1 MTESVVESSKDNES
15 DEKLIQI
22 KNLKT
27 YFYTEEGIVKAVDG
41 VSFDIYN
48 NEVLGL
54 VGETGCGKSVTALSI
69 LNLVRAPGKI
79 IDGQILFKDTNLVKL
94 NKKEMK
100 DYRGNDITM
109 IFQDPLNSLNPV
121 MTVGTQVGE
130 TFLLHQKSILKSE
143 LDRRLLERKKKRE
156 ELKGLKQKFK
166 RNEKLEKSPELE
178 RDADTLSEE
187 EIEELQ
193 LRIDELSK
201 ETDRTPTLKDVR
213 EDFSAD
219 IIKEVG
225 IADSKSILHR
235 YPHELSGGMRQRVM
249 IAMAL
254 SCNPA
259 LLIAD
264 EPTTALDVTIQAQI
278 LDLMKILK
286 KRFKTS
292 ILLITH
298 DLGVIAELCHRVAV
312 MYSGN
317 IVEYA
322 TAEELFKKPRH
333 PYTQGLLSAIPSIKK
348 RDGKLTTIRGMVP
361 NLIYPP
367 SGCRFHPRCDYRLE
381 VCDKVKPKLCEIGEK
396 YFIACHL
403 FDPEYKDSP
412 KFDWKG
418 EESGNILSSLNNK

>member
-1 MTESVVESSKDNES
+1 MTES
-15 DEKLIQI
+15 EKISPTNNDSHDKLLQI

-27 YFYTEEGIVKAVDG
+27 YFYTEEGVVKAVDG
-41 VSFDIYN
+41 VSFDIFE

-79 IDGQILFKDTNLVKL
+79 IEGKILFKDQNLIELK
-94 NKKEMK
+94 KKEIR
-100 DYRGNDITM
+100 DYRGNKITM

-121 MTVGTQVGE
+121 ISVGRQVGE
-130 TFLLHQKSILKSE
+130 TFLLHQKEILKAE
-143 LDRRLLERKKKRE
+143 LDRRKLERKKKTDERKS
-156 ELKGLKQKFK
+156 LKNDLKINK
-166 RNEKLEKSPELE
+166 E
-178 RDADTLSEE
+178 RLSEE

-193 LRIDELSK
+193 LRIEQLSQ
-201 ETDRTPTLKDVR
+201 ETKHYPKLKDILD
-213 EDFSAD
+213 EYSAD

-225 IADSKSILHR
+225 IADSKSILQR

-278 LDLMKILK
+278 LELMKLLK
-286 KRFKTS
+286 KKFKTS

-298 DLGVIAELCHRVAV
+298 DLGVIAELCDRIAV

-333 PYTQGLLSAIPSIKK
+333 PYTQGLLGAIPKIEKK
-348 RDGKLTTIRGMVP
+348 DQKLQTIRGMVP

-367 SGCRFHPRCDYRLE
+367 SACRFHPRCDYRME
-381 VCDKVKPKLCEIGEK
+381 VCDKIKPKLIEISEK

-412 KFDWKG
+412 KY
-418 EESGNILSSLNNK
+418 EEKEDLVSYQI

>member
-1 MTESVVESSKDNES
+1 MTES
-15 DEKLIQI
+15 EKISPTNNDSHDKLLQI

-27 YFYTEEGIVKAVDG
+27 YFYTEEGVVKAVDG
-41 VSFDIYN
+41 VSFDIFE

-79 IDGQILFKDTNLVKL
+79 IEGKILFKDQNLIELK
-94 NKKEMK
+94 KKEIR
-100 DYRGNDITM
+100 DYRGNKITM

-121 MTVGTQVGE
+121 ISVGRQVGE
-130 TFLLHQKSILKSE
+130 TFLLHQKEILKAE
-143 LDRRLLERKKKRE
+143 LDRRKLERKKKTDERKS
-156 ELKGLKQKFK
+156 LKNDLKINK
-166 RNEKLEKSPELE
+166 E
-178 RDADTLSEE
+178 RLSEE

-193 LRIDELSK
+193 LRIEQLSQ
-201 ETDRTPTLKDVR
+201 ETKHYPKLKDILD
-213 EDFSAD
+213 EYSAD

-225 IADSKSILHR
+225 IADSKSILQR

-278 LDLMKILK
+278 LELMKLLK
-286 KRFKTS
+286 KKFKTS

-298 DLGVIAELCHRVAV
+298 DLGVIAELCDRIAV

-333 PYTQGLLSAIPSIKK
+333 PYTQGLLGAIPKIEKK
-348 RDGKLTTIRGMVP
+348 DQKLQTIRGMVP

-367 SGCRFHPRCDYRLE
+367 SACRFHPRCDYRME
-381 VCDKVKPKLCEIGEK
+381 VCDKIKPKLIEISEK
-396 YFIACHL
+396 YFIACNL

-412 KFDWKG
+412 KY
-418 EESGNILSSLNNK
+418 EEKEDLVSYQI

>member
-1 MTESVVESSKDNES
+1 MTESAEKSSADKD
-15 DEKLIQI
+15 KLIQV

-27 YFYTEEGIVKAVDG
+27 YFYTEEGVVKAVDG
-41 VSFDIYN
+41 VSFDIFE

-79 IDGQILFKDTNLVKL
+79 IEGKIIFKDKNLIELKQ
-94 NKKEMK
+94 KEMR
-100 DYRGNDITM
+100 DYRGNEITM

-121 MTVGTQVGE
+121 MSVGTQVGE
-130 TFLLHQKSILKSE
+130 PFLLHQKEILKAE
-143 LDRRLLERKKKRE
+143 LDRRKLERKIKTDERKSLKK
-156 ELKGLKQKFK
+156 ELKSNK
-166 RNEKLEKSPELE
+166 E
-178 RDADTLSEE
+178 TLNEE

-193 LRIDELSK
+193 LRIEQLSQ
-201 ETDRTPTLKDVR
+201 ETEHYPNLKDVL
-213 EDFSAD
+213 EDYSAK

-225 IADSKSILHR
+225 IADSRSILQR

-254 SCNPA
+254 SCNPS

-278 LDLMKILK
+278 LELMKLLK
-286 KRFKTS
+286 KKFKTS

-298 DLGVIAELCHRVAV
+298 DLGVIAELCDRIAV

-322 TAEELFKKPRH
+322 TAEELFKNPKH
-333 PYTQGLLSAIPSIKK
+333 PYTKGLLGAIPSIDKK
-348 RDGKLTTIRGMVP
+348 DQKLQTIRGMVP

-367 SGCRFHPRCDYRLE
+367 SACRFHPRCDYRME
-381 VCDKVKPKLCEIGEK
+381 VCDKIKPKLNEISDK

-412 KFDWKG
+412 KYELKDKEDIISFQ
-418 EESGNILSSLNNK
+418 I

>member
-1 MTESVVESSKDNES
+1 MTES
-15 DEKLIQI
+15 EKISPTNNDSHDKLLQI

-27 YFYTEEGIVKAVDG
+27 YFYTEEGVVKAVDG
-41 VSFDIYN
+41 VSFDIFE

-79 IDGQILFKDTNLVKL
+79 IEGKILFKDQNLIELK
-94 NKKEMK
+94 KKEIR
-100 DYRGNDITM
+100 DYRGNKITM

-121 MTVGTQVGE
+121 ISVGRQVGE
-130 TFLLHQKSILKSE
+130 TFLLHQKEILKAE
-143 LDRRLLERKKKRE
+143 LDRRKLERKKKTDERKS
-156 ELKGLKQKFK
+156 LKNDLKINK
-166 RNEKLEKSPELE
+166 E
-178 RDADTLSEE
+178 RLSEE

-193 LRIDELSK
+193 ARIEQLSQ
-201 ETDRTPTLKDVR
+201 ETKRYPQMKDVL
-213 EDFSAD
+213 DDYSAD

-225 IADSKSILHR
+225 IADSKEILQR
-235 YPHELSGGMRQRVM
+235 YPHELSGGMRQRIM

-278 LDLMKILK
+278 LELMKLLK
-286 KRFKTS
+286 KKFKTS

-298 DLGVIAELCHRVAV
+298 DLGVIAELCDRIAV

-322 TAEELFKKPRH
+322 TAEELFKKPKH
-333 PYTQGLLSAIPSIKK
+333 PYTQGLLGAIPKIEKK
-348 RDGKLTTIRGMVP
+348 DQKLQTIRGMVP

-367 SGCRFHPRCDYRLE
+367 SACRFHPRCDYRME
-381 VCDKVKPKLCEIGEK
+381 VCDKIKPKLIEISDK

-412 KFDWKG
+412 KYELKEKEDLV
-418 EESGNILSSLNNK
+418 SYQI

>member
-1 MTESVVESSKDNES
+1 MTESAELSSAENETKS
-15 DEKLIQI
+15 EAKEKLIQI

-41 VSFDIYN
+41 VSFDILED
-48 NEVLGL
+48 EVIGL

-79 IDGQILFKDTNLVKL
+79 IEGQVLFREKNLVKL
-94 NKKEMK
+94 NKKEMRN
-100 DYRGNDITM
+100 YRGDEITM

-130 TFLLHQKSILKSE
+130 SFLLHQKETLKAD
-143 LDRRLLERKKKRE
+143 LDRRLLERKKKLQKMK
-156 ELKGLKQKFK
+156 ELKKHLKDNLQ
-166 RNEKLEKSPELE
+166 S
-178 RDADTLSEE
+178 LSQP
-187 EIEELQ
+187 EIEDIEQQIEDL
-193 LRIDELSK
+193 K
-201 ETDRTPTLKDVR
+201 EETKHYPALKDVVN
-213 EDFSAD
+213 DYSAK

-225 IADSKSILHR
+225 IADSRSILER

-278 LDLMKILK
+278 LDLMKELK
-286 KRFKTS
+286 QKFKTS

-298 DLGVIAELCHRVAV
+298 DLGIIAELCDRVAV

-322 TAEELFKKPRH
+322 TAEQLFKKPSH
-333 PYTQGLLSAIPSIKK
+333 PYTKGLIAAIPSIEMKDKK
-348 RDGKLTTIRGMVP
+348 LQVIRGMVP

-367 SGCRFHPRCDYRLE
+367 SGCRFHPRCDFRME
-381 VCDKVKPKLCEIGEK
+381 VCDKIKPKLNEIREK
-396 YFIACHL
+396 YYVACHL

-412 KFDWKG
+412 KYEPKEG
-418 EESGNILSSLNNK
+418 ERQVSI

>member
-1 MTESVVESSKDNES
+1 MTES
-15 DEKLIQI
+15 EKISPTNNDSHDKLLQI

-27 YFYTEEGIVKAVDG
+27 YFYTEEGVVKAVDG
-41 VSFDIYN
+41 VSFDIFE

-79 IDGQILFKDTNLVKL
+79 IEGKILFKDQNLIELK
-94 NKKEMK
+94 KKEIR
-100 DYRGNDITM
+100 DYRGNKITM

-121 MTVGTQVGE
+121 ISVGTQVGE
-130 TFLLHQKSILKSE
+130 TFLLHQKEILKAE
-143 LDRRLLERKKKRE
+143 LDRRKLERKKKTDERKS
-156 ELKGLKQKFK
+156 LKNDLKINK
-166 RNEKLEKSPELE
+166 E
-178 RDADTLSEE
+178 RLSEE

-193 LRIDELSK
+193 ARIEQLSQ
-201 ETDRTPTLKDVR
+201 ETKRYPQMKDVL
-213 EDFSAD
+213 DDYSAD

-225 IADSKSILHR
+225 IADSKEILQR
-235 YPHELSGGMRQRVM
+235 YPHELSGGMRQRIM

-278 LDLMKILK
+278 LELMKLLK
-286 KRFKTS
+286 KKFKTS

-298 DLGVIAELCHRVAV
+298 DLGVIAELCDRIAV

-322 TAEELFKKPRH
+322 TAEELFKKPKH
-333 PYTQGLLSAIPSIKK
+333 PYTQGLLGAIPKIEKK
-348 RDGKLTTIRGMVP
+348 DQKLQTIRGMVP

-367 SGCRFHPRCDYRLE
+367 SACRFHPRCDYRME
-381 VCDKVKPKLCEIGEK
+381 VCDKIKPKLIEISDK

-412 KFDWKG
+412 KYELKEKEDLV
-418 EESGNILSSLNNK
+418 SYQI

>member
-1 MTESVVESSKDNES
+1 MVKSLNALELDSPTNNDNKD
-15 DEKLIQI
+15 KLIQI

-27 YFYTEEGIVKAVDG
+27 VFYTEEGVVKAIDG
-41 VSFDIYN
+41 VSFDIYDD
-48 NEVLGL
+48 EVLGL

-79 IDGQILFKDTNLVKL
+79 IEGKILFKDINLVEL
-94 NKKEMK
+94 KKQQMRA
-100 DYRGNDITM
+100 YRGNEITM

-121 MTVGTQVGE
+121 MTVGAQVGE
-130 TFLLHQKSILKSE
+130 PFLLHQIEILKAE
-143 LDRRLLERKKKRE
+143 LDRRKLERKKKTDERKSLKK
-156 ELKGLKQKFK
+156 ELK
-166 RNEKLEKSPELE
+166 RNKE
-178 RDADTLSEE
+178 TLSEE

-193 LRIDELSK
+193 LRIEKLSQ
-201 ETDRTPTLKDVR
+201 ETKHNPILKDVL
-213 EDFSAD
+213 EDYSAE

-225 IADSKSILHR
+225 IADSRSILQR

-278 LDLMKILK
+278 LELMKSLK
-286 KRFKTS
+286 KKFKTS

-298 DLGVIAELCHRVAV
+298 DLGVIAELCDRVVV

-322 TAEELFKKPRH
+322 TAEDLYKNPKH
-333 PYTQGLLSAIPSIKK
+333 PYTKGLLAAIPSIEKK
-348 RDGKLTTIRGMVP
+348 DEKLRTIRGMVP

-367 SGCRFHPRCDYRLE
+367 SGCRFHPRCDFRLE
-381 VCDKVKPKLCEIGEK
+381 VCNKVKPKLNEIGEK

-412 KFDWKG
+412 KYEWKG
-418 EESGNILSSLNNK
+418 EESEISYQV

>member
-1 MTESVVESSKDNES
+1 MTES
-15 DEKLIQI
+15 EKISPTNNDSHDKLLQI

-27 YFYTEEGIVKAVDG
+27 YFYTEEGVVKAVDG
-41 VSFDIYN
+41 VSFDIFE

-79 IDGQILFKDTNLVKL
+79 IEGKILFKDQNLIELK
-94 NKKEMK
+94 KKEIR
-100 DYRGNDITM
+100 DYRGNKITM

-121 MTVGTQVGE
+121 ISVGRQVGE
-130 TFLLHQKSILKSE
+130 TFLLHQKEILKAE
-143 LDRRLLERKKKRE
+143 LDRRKLERKKKTDERKS
-156 ELKGLKQKFK
+156 LKNDLKINK
-166 RNEKLEKSPELE
+166 E
-178 RDADTLSEE
+178 RLSEE

-193 LRIDELSK
+193 ARIEQLSQ
-201 ETDRTPTLKDVR
+201 ETKRYPQMKDVL
-213 EDFSAD
+213 DDYSAD

-225 IADSKSILHR
+225 IADSKEILQR
-235 YPHELSGGMRQRVM
+235 YPHELSGGMRQRIM

-278 LDLMKILK
+278 LELMKLLK
-286 KRFKTS
+286 KKFKTS

-298 DLGVIAELCHRVAV
+298 DLGVIAELCDRIAV

-333 PYTQGLLSAIPSIKK
+333 PYTQGLLGAIPKIEKK
-348 RDGKLTTIRGMVP
+348 DQKLQTIRGMVP

-367 SGCRFHPRCDYRLE
+367 SACRFHPRCDYRME
-381 VCDKVKPKLCEIGEK
+381 VCDKIKPKLIEISDK

-412 KFDWKG
+412 KYELKEKEDLV
-418 EESGNILSSLNNK
+418 SYQI

>member
-1 MTESVVESSKDNES
+1 MTESVEKSSTDKD
-15 DEKLIQI
+15 KLIQV

-27 YFYTEEGIVKAVDG
+27 YFYTEEGVVKAVDG
-41 VSFDIYN
+41 VSFDIFE

-79 IDGQILFKDTNLVKL
+79 IEGKILFKGKNLIELKQ
-94 NKKEMK
+94 KEMR
-100 DYRGNDITM
+100 DYRGNEITM

-121 MTVGTQVGE
+121 MSVGTQIGE
-130 TFLLHQKSILKSE
+130 PFLLHQKEILKAE
-143 LDRRLLERKKKRE
+143 LDRRKLERKKKTDERKSLKK
-156 ELKGLKQKFK
+156 ELKSNK
-166 RNEKLEKSPELE
+166 E
-178 RDADTLSEE
+178 TLNEE

-193 LRIDELSK
+193 LRIEQLSQ
-201 ETDRTPTLKDVR
+201 ETKHYPNLKDVL
-213 EDFSAD
+213 EDYSAK

-225 IADSKSILHR
+225 IADSRSILQR

-254 SCNPA
+254 TCNPS

-278 LDLMKILK
+278 LELMKLLK
-286 KRFKTS
+286 KKFKTS

-298 DLGVIAELCHRVAV
+298 DLGVIAELCDRIAV

-322 TAEELFKKPRH
+322 TAEELFKNPKH
-333 PYTQGLLSAIPSIKK
+333 PYTQGLLGAIPSIDKK
-348 RDGKLTTIRGMVP
+348 DQKLQTIRGMVP

-367 SGCRFHPRCDYRLE
+367 SACRFHPRCDYRME
-381 VCDKVKPKLCEIGEK
+381 VCDKIKPKLNEISDK

-412 KFDWKG
+412 KYELKDKEDIISFQ
-418 EESGNILSSLNNK
+418 I